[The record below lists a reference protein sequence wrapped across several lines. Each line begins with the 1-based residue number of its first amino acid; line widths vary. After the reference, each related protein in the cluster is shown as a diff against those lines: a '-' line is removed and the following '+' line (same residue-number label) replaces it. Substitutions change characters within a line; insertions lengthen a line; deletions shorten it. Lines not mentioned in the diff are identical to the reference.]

1 MFDDQQS
8 ATPATSPAA
17 TPADGSAQV
26 PTISATSSPTDGPS
40 PVVTA
45 DTTMSSTPVDTTQ
58 TPQDT
63 GTFNASV
70 VSTPAATTNE
80 TTTDSAP
87 ALPDTAAEASTTAVA
102 SPDPTVTTSAGDD
115 LADIKQQALKS
126 LSPLLG
132 HLDQTPEEK
141 FRTTMMMIQASDD
154 QTLVKDA
161 YAAAQNIT
169 DEKAKAQALLDVVNE
184 INYFTQH
191 GTNQS

>member
-8 ATPATSPAA
+8 ATPATSPAT

-26 PTISATSSPTDGPS
+26 PTISATSAPTDGPS
-40 PVVTA
+40 PVVAA
-45 DTTMSSTPVDTTQ
+45 DTTMSSSPVDVTP

-70 VSTPAATTNE
+70 VSTPAPGNDE
-80 TTTDSAP
+80 TAANTAP
-87 ALPDTAAEASTTAVA
+87 ALPDT
-102 SPDPTVTTSAGDD
+102 TTSSVTSPLPEPAGAATGTNSD

-161 YAAAQNIT
+161 YDAAQNIT

-191 GTNQS
+191 GTN